1 MRSILKTVK
10 ETTLR
15 HYTEEYESAHS
26 GSRSQRKYPN
36 EELSRFIGRNF
47 GDYSQEYKSSLSVLE
62 TGCGSGGNLWMI
74 AKEGFRASGLDISSA
89 ALKLA
94 EQRLAGYGCTAE
106 LFKASMTQIPCPD
119 SSFDVVVDVFSS
131 NCLDTSE
138 GKRFLEEVS
147 RILKPSGLFFSYFP
161 SKSSDAWMLE
171 QKSNR
176 VDQNTLHGFERK
188 KSPFFGNNYAFRFHS
203 REEYERLI
211 QNVGLE
217 VNWFE
222 TLGRT
227 YDTGD
232 EYFEFLVVEAR
243 LMS

>member
-1 MRSILKTVK
+1 M
-10 ETTLR
+10 
-15 HYTEEYESAHS
+15 
-26 GSRSQRKYPN
+26 
-36 EELSRFIGRNF
+36 
-47 GDYSQEYKSSLSVLE
+47 
-62 TGCGSGGNLWMI
+62 
-74 AKEGFRASGLDISSA
+74 
-89 ALKLA
+89 
-94 EQRLAGYGCTAE
+94 
-106 LFKASMTQIPCPD
+106 
-119 SSFDVVVDVFSS
+119 
-131 NCLDTSE
+131 
-138 GKRFLEEVS
+138 
-147 RILKPSGLFFSYFP
+147 
-161 SKSSDAWMLE
+161 DAE

-188 KSPFFGNNYAFRFHS
+188 AHFLATIMLSVSPC
-203 REEYERLI
+203 EEYERLI

>member
-1 MRSILKTVK
+1 MLHKIKKNNFLCLAIAIFFYLFFFNTQQIFAINIDKNISNISDIKTKQYKV
-10 ETTLR
+10 R
-15 HYTEEYESAHS
+15 
-26 GSRSQRKYPN
+26 R
-36 EELSRFIGRNF
+36 
-47 GDYSQEYKSSLSVLE
+47 GD
-62 TGCGSGGNLWMI
+62 NLWMI

-94 EQRLAGYGCTAE
+94 EQRLADYGCTAE

-138 GKRFLEEVS
+138 GERFLEEVS

-188 KSPFFGNNYAFRFHS
+188 KSHRFWVS
-203 REEYERLI
+203 CK
-211 QNVGLE
+211 
-217 VNWFE
+217 
-222 TLGRT
+222 
-227 YDTGD
+227 
-232 EYFEFLVVEAR
+232 
-243 LMS
+243 

>member
-1 MRSILKTVK
+1 MRSILKTVN

-15 HYTEEYESAHS
+15 HYTKEYEDGHD

-36 EELSRFIGRNF
+36 EELSRFLGRNF
-47 GDYSQEYKSSLSVLE
+47 GDLSQEHKSSLSILE

-89 ALKLA
+89 ALELA
-94 EQRLAGYGCTAE
+94 EQRLAEYGCTAE

-131 NCLDTSE
+131 NCLDTSD

-161 SKSSDAWMLE
+161 SKSSDSWTLE
-171 QKSNR
+171 QKADR
-176 VDQNTLHGFERK
+176 CDQNTLHGFKRK
-188 KSPFFGNNYAFRFHS
+188 KSPYFGNNYAFRFHS
-203 REEYERLI
+203 REEYQRLI

-217 VNWFE
+217 IVWFE

-227 YDTGD
+227 YGSGN

-243 LMS
+243 LTS

>member
-15 HYTEEYESAHS
+15 HYTEEYEAAHS
-26 GSRSQRKYPN
+26 GSRSQRRYPN

-94 EQRLAGYGCTAE
+94 EQRLADYGCTAE
-106 LFKASMTQIPCPD
+106 FSTYDADSCPD
-119 SSFDVVVDVFSS
+119 CLLMWWLMYSR

-138 GKRFLEEVS
+138 GERFLEEVS
-147 RILKPSGLFFSYFP
+147 RIQPSGCLFILP
-161 SKSSDAWMLE
+161 SKSSDAWML
-171 QKSNR
+171 NR
-176 VDQNTLHGFERK
+176 NPIV
-188 KSPFFGNNYAFRFHS
+188 
-203 REEYERLI
+203 
-211 QNVGLE
+211 
-217 VNWFE
+217 
-222 TLGRT
+222 
-227 YDTGD
+227 
-232 EYFEFLVVEAR
+232 
-243 LMS
+243 